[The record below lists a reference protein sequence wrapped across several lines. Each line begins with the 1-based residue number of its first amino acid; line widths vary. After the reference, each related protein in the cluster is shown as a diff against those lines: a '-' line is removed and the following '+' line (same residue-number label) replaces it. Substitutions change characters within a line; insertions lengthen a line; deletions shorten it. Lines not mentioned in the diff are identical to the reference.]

1 MRDEKLVVLVTGCSS
16 GIGFALAQELYELN
30 LFRVVVTAR
39 PSSVHRL
46 TQSFVENENFII
58 RELDVRSEKSREAII
73 SSIYRKWKSIDVI
86 VNNAGISYRSVMEH
100 MDATSEL
107 HQIETN
113 YIGPIDLI
121 RRIIP
126 SMREKGFG
134 RIINVSSVSGFI
146 AMPTMASY
154 TASKHAL
161 EGASE
166 SLWHEL
172 KPFGIRVSLVQ
183 PGFVNSESYKKVYLT
198 KTATLSQE
206 LEGPYSDYYHHMAP
220 FIEKLMLLSQRSP
233 RDIAKRIIGLILK
246 RNPRLFVPATPDAL
260 LFGCLKKIIPRR
272 IFHFLMFWLLPNSKQ
287 WATNHQSLSK
297 TRLLTFPPAPA
308 SKS

>member
-1 MRDEKLVVLVTGCSS
+1 LNNEKLVVLVTGCSS
-16 GIGFALAQELYELN
+16 GIGFALAQELYRLN
-30 LFRVVVTAR
+30 SFRVVVSAR
-39 PSSVHRL
+39 PTSVHRL
-46 TQSFVENENFII
+46 RQVFTENENFII
-58 RELDVRSEKSREAII
+58 RELDVRSETSRGAIV
-73 SSIYRKWKSIDVI
+73 SDVFRKWKSIDVI
-86 VNNAGISYRSVMEH
+86 INNAGISYRSVMEH

-134 RIINVSSVSGFI
+134 RIINVSSVSGFV

-172 KPFGIRVSLVQ
+172 KPFGIHVSLVQ

-220 FIEKLMLLSQRSP
+220 FIERLMLLSQRSP
-233 RDIAKRIIGLILK
+233 QDIAKKIIGLILK
-246 RNPRLFVPATPDAL
+246 RNPRLFIPATPDAL

-272 IFHFLMFWLLPNSKQ
+272 IFHLLMFWLLPNSKR

-297 TRLLTFPPAPA
+297 TGLLAFPPA

>member
-1 MRDEKLVVLVTGCSS
+1 MNNEKLVVLVTGCSS
-16 GIGFALAQELYELN
+16 GIGFALAQELYRLN
-30 LFRVVVTAR
+30 SFRVVVSAR
-39 PSSVHRL
+39 PTSVHRL
-46 TQSFVENENFII
+46 RQVFTENENFII
-58 RELDVRSEKSREAII
+58 RELDVRSETSRGAIV
-73 SSIYRKWKSIDVI
+73 SDVFRKWKSIDVI
-86 VNNAGISYRSVMEH
+86 INNAGISYRSVMEH

-134 RIINVSSVSGFI
+134 RIINVSSVSGFV

-172 KPFGIRVSLVQ
+172 KPFGIHVSLVQ

-220 FIEKLMLLSQRSP
+220 FIERLMLLSQRSP
-233 RDIAKRIIGLILK
+233 QDIAKKIIGLILK
-246 RNPRLFVPATPDAL
+246 RNPRLFIPATPDAL

-272 IFHFLMFWLLPNSKQ
+272 IFHLLMFWLLPNSKR

-297 TRLLTFPPAPA
+297 TGLLAFPPA